1 MTLILLQ
8 PQILKSGK
16 RIKPMQRNLGRIW
29 WRGGRGR
36 VREEELLRRGSGF
49 CVFVKW
55 WQRVLTYILIID
67 TL

>member
-1 MTLILLQ
+1 
-8 PQILKSGK
+8 
-16 RIKPMQRNLGRIW
+16 MQRNLGRIW